1 MSIFSEREVNSPTG
15 KKERK
20 EAVREEKNVRGSS
33 SRILSNASMRDS
45 LHTPVQALQ
54 FFLTYGCQE
63 EYRIRSLWKPSQN
76 FICTAPSEVGSNR
89 RYS

>member
-1 MSIFSEREVNSPTG
+1 M
-15 KKERK
+15 
-20 EAVREEKNVRGSS
+20 RGSS
-33 SRILSNASMRDS
+33 SLILSNASMRDS

-76 FICTAPSEVGSNR
+76 FICTALSLKLFLLISCEVGSNR